1 MRRYNL
7 ADVEISY
14 ILTRDDYVEG
24 FRAFRARTAYSRWV
38 NRISR
43 VCFVLLLALAL
54 FLSFIGHDK
63 SFHNLFPLWAL
74 LALWVYILWGCPY
87 YVAHKMMKGRPSA
100 PLVHTLDI
108 SESGL
113 SSRTSVS
120 ESRLTWDVFVGWEE
134 VEGVFSLFP
143 SPISYYP
150 VPKRA
155 MTSDQMDEFRALL
168 RAKLSPRKNK

>member
-7 ADVEISY
+7 ADMEISY
-14 ILTRDDYVEG
+14 TLTRDDYIEG
-24 FRAFRARTAYSRWV
+24 FKAFRARTAYSRWV
-38 NRISR
+38 NRISH
-43 VCFVLLLALAL
+43 VCFALLVAIAL
-54 FLSFIGHDK
+54 FLSFMGHDK
-63 SFHNLFPLWAL
+63 SLRNLFPLWAL
-74 LALWVYILWGCPY
+74 LAFWVYIIWGCPY
-87 YVAHKMMKGRPSA
+87 YVAHKMMKGSPSA

-120 ESRLTWDVFVGWEE
+120 ESRFTWDVFMGWTE

-155 MTSDQMDEFRALL
+155 MTDDQRNEFRTLL
-168 RAKLSPRKNK
+168 QAKVSPRKYK